1 MRFPPA
7 LLIIVLSLNPAVRSF
22 GQEMADPSHRPAADA
37 TAPFEALADR
47 ALQNAKKPGAIKK
60 FDYTDPAGI
69 ASGGIPLDLAQD
81 NIPDYPSSV
90 KHLPPDVQES
100 YHAALKAHYDQDKWA
115 LQQRQR
121 IFEWQYYAGIVVFFV
136 SISVVVLG
144 LYMSWLQFHSFHLRA
159 KATAVRVDTT
169 AAQPSHK
176 KPHELAQ
183 EVSQEQIKNE
193 IEISPTGAKVST
205 PVVGVIILTLSLAFF
220 YLYLKFVFPIE

>member
-1 MRFPPA
+1 MKILAA
-7 LLIIVLSLNPAVRSF
+7 LFTIVVCVSSAARSF
-22 GQEMADPSHRPAADA
+22 GEDQNDPTRKRAAEA
-37 TAPFEALADR
+37 TVPFNSLADR
-47 ALQNAKKPGAIKK
+47 ALENAKKPGPIRK
-60 FDYTDPAGI
+60 FEYTDPAGI
-69 ASGGIPLDLAQD
+69 ANGGIPPDLAHD

-144 LYMSWLQFHSFHLRA
+144 LYMSWLQFYSFYLRT
-159 KATAVRVDTT
+159 KATAGHVD
-169 AAQPSHK
+169 AAVAHAMQKNPR
-176 KPHELAQ
+176 ELPK
-183 EVSQEQIKNE
+183 ETSQEQFQNKLE
-193 IEISPTGAKVST
+193 LSATGAKVST
-205 PVVGVIILTLSLAFF
+205 PIVGVIILTLSLAFF